1 MVKRSD
7 NANGLLPT
15 IVIEGNARF
24 QIEVNKNKNV
34 PLTGRPRW
42 RTAWVRVTRR
52 AGEAQ
57 ETSSAEAKA
66 VCGAGAGKAGGRDS
80 VTEEPLTPCLRV
92 ETFSSGTGR
101 PPEEFERGKIRLEFQ
116 KSNCGSIVEDALGRG
131 ELGDES
137 TRGCC
142 SKSLG
147 SESQK

>member
-66 VCGAGAGKAGGRDS
+66 VCGAGAEKAGGRDS
-80 VTEEPLTPCLRV
+80 VTEEPLTLLTSRDFLLRHR
-92 ETFSSGTGR
+92 E
-101 PPEEFERGKIRLEFQ
+101 
-116 KSNCGSIVEDALGRG
+116 A
-131 ELGDES
+131 
-137 TRGCC
+137 TRRVRTW
-142 SKSLG
+142 
-147 SESQK
+147 ENQT